1 MWCILGWL
9 YPTEKAH
16 YDLAKPGTRRLLPP
30 EECTNVLQADYAH
43 MQGMLL
49 DTVPPSKGIMQC
61 IQKMEA
67 EINSLRQ
74 AYVGRSQCLY

>member
-1 MWCILGWL
+1 
-9 YPTEKAH
+9 
-16 YDLAKPGTRRLLPP
+16 
-30 EECTNVLQADYAH
+30 

>member
-1 MWCILGWL
+1 MWCIEGWL